1 MVYRDLGGYVQLAS
15 KGEKDLI
22 LSAGFDTVKSPTPP
36 VIRAVPG
43 TVRAEATKVQG
54 QIEVRWGASKGHRL
68 YKLFMTKGDPTLE
81 TGWELL
87 TETGKVRFVVDKLER
102 FTTYSFRVV
111 AVGAA
116 SMSVPSDAGSAT
128 AA

>member
-1 MVYRDLGGYVQLAS
+1 MTYRDLGGYVQLAS

-36 VIRAVPG
+36 VIPAVPG
-43 TVRAEATKVQG
+43 NVRAEATKVQG

-116 SMSVPSDAGSAT
+116 GMSVPSDAASAT